1 MATDKLSYRVFF
13 FTLYSLGLRLSEG
26 LALEVDDIDA
36 VRLRVHIRD
45 SKGNK
50 DRLVPLAELTLQI
63 LRQFWLCHRHPTL
76 LFPNRKR
83 GLKNAHLATSP
94 MDRGGVQ
101 VAMRAVVKQLKLK
114 KKISCHSLRHS
125 YATHLLETGVDIL
138 ELQKILGHASILSTI
153 KYTHLTTVTQLSAVT
168 HINQLMTGFDISWGR
183 VR

>member
-1 MATDKLSYRVFF
+1 MATDRLSYRVFF

-50 DRLVPLAELTLQI
+50 DRLVPLPKLTLQL
-63 LRQFWLCHRHPTL
+63 LRQFWAYHRHPVFI
-76 LFPNRKR
+76 FPNRKR

-101 VAMRAVVKQLKLK
+101 VAIRAVVQQLKLK
-114 KKISCHSLRHS
+114 KRSLVI
-125 YATHLLETGVDIL
+125 A
-138 ELQKILGHASILSTI
+138 
-153 KYTHLTTVTQLSAVT
+153 
-168 HINQLMTGFDISWGR
+168 
-183 VR
+183 